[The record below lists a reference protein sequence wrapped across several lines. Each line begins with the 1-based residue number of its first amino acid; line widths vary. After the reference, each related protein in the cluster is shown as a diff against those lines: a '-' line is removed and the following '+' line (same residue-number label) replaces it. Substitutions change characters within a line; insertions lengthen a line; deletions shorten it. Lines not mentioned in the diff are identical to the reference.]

1 MKRLAGSAI
10 LAVTL
15 LVGLTG
21 CQSAITAD
29 RLEPAVRTS
38 FARLFVLQ
46 QHQRGL
52 QVDEVNLNPTAH
64 CGRGTA
70 TGATTGPGDD
80 WVCNLTWRTKAA
92 TTGGAVYSI
101 NVKPDGCF
109 TADGDGPTDLNGT
122 PTVVDFDGKTVINPL
137 WAFDG
142 CFALS

>member
-1 MKRLAGSAI
+1 VKRLAGSAI

-21 CQSAITAD
+21 CQSAITAA
-29 RLEPAVRTS
+29 RLEAAVRTS

-52 QVDEVNLNPTAH
+52 PVEEANLNATAS

-70 TGATTGPGDD
+70 TGSTTGPGDD

-92 TTGGAVYSI
+92 TTGGAVYSVH
-101 NVKPDGCF
+101 VKPDGCF
-109 TADGDGPTDLNGT
+109 TADGDGPADLNGT
-122 PTVVDFDGKTVINPL
+122 PTVIDVDGKTVINPL

-142 CFALS
+142 CFPLS

>member
-1 MKRLAGSAI
+1 MRRI
-10 LAVTL
+10 LCTTG
-15 LVGLTG
+15 LVAALVAGLTG
-21 CQSAITAD
+21 CSSAITAD

-38 FARLFVLQ
+38 FAKLFVLQ

-52 QVDEVNLNPTAH
+52 QVDGANLNATAD

-70 TGATTGPGDD
+70 SGATTGPGDD
-80 WVCNLTWRTKAA
+80 WVCNLTWRTRAA

-109 TADGDGPTDLNGT
+109 TADGDGPADLNRS
-122 PTVVDFDGKTVINPL
+122 PTVVDVDGTSVINPL

-142 CFALS
+142 CFSLS

>member
-1 MKRLAGSAI
+1 VKRLAGSAI

-109 TADGDGPTDLNGT
+109 TADGPTDLNGT